1 MIQHTKH
8 LFIAQSGI
16 TAVMSEL
23 VADHLSLVPSHIAV
37 VHYRGS
43 YAVHPEAAHLHED
56 TSLELPSWRHRH
68 SFGSQLK
75 GLWERVD
82 ECVEGN
88 RFFLYAPQSAS
99 PTYRALGMHSKCV
112 QIRYVE
118 EGTDALLARP
128 NVTPGPIPG
137 TWYKRPM
144 LSVGCFGLRG
154 LNSNL
159 LLNRTYQ
166 APHRSVFFHVTPHAF
181 PWAKRRVLLEPRLHF
196 VRPEVPRVI
205 LAMSPLPR
213 AAVSTVSYAGR
224 GSLALADLL
233 PAMSRLSSMLT
244 SRGYR
249 RIAVKFHMYDK
260 ELPTMLDVSERRQEV
275 VDVLRGGGALD
286 VERLDDDE
294 ILEPLLVGRRILGM
308 ATSALHYAR
317 LFRGEAYL
325 VKSVLSPSGQRWLSE
340 MLAGMAESKLSTLP
354 DVQELPCAEQ
364 GE

>member
-1 MIQHTKH
+1 
-8 LFIAQSGI
+8 
-16 TAVMSEL
+16 
-23 VADHLSLVPSHIAV
+23 
-37 VHYRGS
+37 
-43 YAVHPEAAHLHED
+43 
-56 TSLELPSWRHRH
+56 
-68 SFGSQLK
+68 
-75 GLWERVD
+75 
-82 ECVEGN
+82 
-88 RFFLYAPQSAS
+88 
-99 PTYRALGMHSKCV
+99 
-112 QIRYVE
+112 
-118 EGTDALLARP
+118 
-128 NVTPGPIPG
+128 
-137 TWYKRPM
+137 
-144 LSVGCFGLRG
+144 
-154 LNSNL
+154 
-159 LLNRTYQ
+159 
-166 APHRSVFFHVTPHAF
+166 
-181 PWAKRRVLLEPRLHF
+181 
-196 VRPEVPRVI
+196 
-205 LAMSPLPR
+205 
-213 AAVSTVSYAGR
+213 
-224 GSLALADLL
+224 
-233 PAMSRLSSMLT
+233 MLT